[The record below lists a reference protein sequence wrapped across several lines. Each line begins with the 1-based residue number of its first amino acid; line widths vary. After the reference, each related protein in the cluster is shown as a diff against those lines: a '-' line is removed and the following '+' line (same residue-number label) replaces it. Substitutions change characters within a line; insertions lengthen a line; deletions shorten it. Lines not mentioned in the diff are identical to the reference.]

1 MAKIS
6 VIIITKNEE
15 ENIRDCLE
23 SVKWADEIIIV
34 DSFSNDKTVETAK
47 EYTDKIFQREWM
59 GYGKQ
64 KNFALEKATREWV
77 LNIDADER
85 VTEGLAQEIKEAIQ
99 REPCAGYYIPNR
111 AYFLGKWIRHSG
123 WYPDYHLRLFKKGKG
138 RFNERMVHEAVEVS
152 GKKDYLKGSIEHF
165 TAKSIGEYLNRMD
178 KYAKL
183 TIEEKGG
190 RAGWCQVFFHPP
202 FTFLKMYVIKRGFLD
217 GIPGLILA
225 LCHSYYTFS
234 KYARLWEKQ
243 LTINNEQ

>member
-1 MAKIS
+1 MAKLS

-34 DSFSNDKTVETAK
+34 DSFSNDKTVEIAK
-47 EYTDKIFQREWM
+47 EYTDKIFHKEWM
-59 GYGKQ
+59 GYGRQ
-64 KNFALEKATREWV
+64 KNLALEKATGEWI

-85 VTEGLAQEIKEAIQ
+85 VTKELAQEIKEAIQ
-99 REPCAGYYIPNR
+99 RKEYNGYYIPNK
-111 AYFLGKWIRHSG
+111 AYFLGKWMRHSG
-123 WYPDYHLRLFKKGKG
+123 WYPDYHLRLFKKGRG
-138 RFNERMVHEAVEVS
+138 RFNERVVHEAVQVE

-165 TAKSIGEYLNRMD
+165 TAKSIGEYLRRLD

-183 TIEEKGG
+183 TIEEREG
-190 RAGWCQVFFHPP
+190 RAGWHQIFFHPP
-202 FTFLKMYVIKRGFLD
+202 FTFFKMYIIKRGFLD
-217 GIPGLILA
+217 GIHGLVLA

-243 LTINNEQ
+243 LTMNK

>member
-1 MAKIS
+1 MTKLS

-23 SVKWADEIIIV
+23 TVKWADEIIIV
-34 DSFSNDKTVETAK
+34 DSFSRDKTVEIAK
-47 EYTDKIFQREWM
+47 EYTGKIFQKEWM

-64 KNFALEKATREWV
+64 KNFALEKVTGDWV

-85 VTEGLAQEIKEAIQ
+85 VTKELAQEIKEAIQ
-99 REPCAGYYIPNR
+99 EKEYDGYYIPNK

-138 RFNERMVHEAVEVS
+138 RFNERIVHEAVQIA

-165 TAKSIGEYLNRMD
+165 TAKSIGEYLKRMD

-183 TIEEKGG
+183 TIEERGG
-190 RAGWCQVFFHPP
+190 RAGWHQVFFRPP
-202 FTFLKMYVIKRGFLD
+202 FTFFKMYIIKRGFLD
-217 GIPGLILA
+217 GIHGLILA
-225 LCHSYYTFS
+225 LCHSFYTFS
-234 KYARLWEKQ
+234 KYARLWERSSKQ
-243 LTINNEQ
+243 